1 MIEEMK
7 QKDWY
12 ILLAGFLGA
21 VKLFLETWFDVAISA
36 EQLNS
41 AVNLASFIVLLVVIP
56 MNTYITQ
63 RLKEKREAKKEG
75 LK

>member
-1 MIEEMK
+1 MMEEMK
-7 QKDWY
+7 HKDWY
-12 ILLAGFLGA
+12 ILMAGFLGA
-21 VKLFLETWFDVAISA
+21 VKLFLETWFDIAISE

-41 AVNLASFIVLLVVIP
+41 LVNLMSFIVLLVVIP

-63 RLKEKREAKKEG
+63 RLKEKREAKKEV